1 MQPSSSHIQS
11 LLQKLLCP
19 HRSLTIFVILPY
31 SVEHENFRKN
41 CTTSP
46 YLEHCDRLRSL
57 ASSGTGRLWDLSRLE
72 KYCGKFEQEEV
83 SESQKKIEDLSDF
96 AADPQI

>member
-1 MQPSSSHIQS
+1 MFNLVS
-11 LLQKLLCP
+11 LVANN
-19 HRSLTIFVILPY
+19 F
-31 SVEHENFRKN
+31 EHENFRNN

-57 ASSGTGRLWDLSRLE
+57 ASSGTGRLWDLSRLG

-83 SESQKKIEDLSDF
+83 SESQKKIRRFKRLRTGPTNEKRRRYCL
-96 AADPQI
+96 INR